1 MKHVWRPHVL
11 SMSVLIFTCNN
22 AGPKSGVG
30 ESEDVDSATQS
41 ATDKRPDKGV
51 EVLNESKNI
60 L

>member
-1 MKHVWRPHVL
+1 
-11 SMSVLIFTCNN
+11 MSVLIFTCNN